1 MNPFQE
7 HGEFKRT
14 PIDVKARNRR
24 VKQLL
29 EQTYLLRAT
38 NANAPL
44 CPGVKI
50 SVTAGRG
57 TAYHWINIEFD
68 KRVPLP
74 AGMMH
79 NRVEEAIEDLII
91 GAGIYVSTYV
101 GDGEYTGK
109 CISIRMPH
117 Q

>member
-1 MNPFQE
+1 MSEIKVPE
-7 HGEFKRT
+7 
-14 PIDVKARNRR
+14 RNRA
-24 VKQLL
+24 VKKLL
-29 EQTYLLRAT
+29 EETYLLRAHD
-38 NANAPL
+38 AKEPL

-50 SVTAGRG
+50 SVRAGTG
-57 TAYHWINIEFD
+57 TAYHWIMIEFN

-91 GAGIYVSTYV
+91 SAGIHISTFNSD
-101 GDGEYTGK
+101 GDYTGK

-117 Q
+117 QESR